1 MAASDSLEGTRFD
14 VGAIPGNIPDSLEN
28 VDDMTLREQRKKRFE
43 QDTLYRKYLAVW
55 VMWIVPLW
63 LISVLFVLV
72 ECAYGNAYLK
82 DSVLISLLATTTAN
96 VLGLAYI
103 VLKGLF
109 QNDGMNNR

>member
-1 MAASDSLEGTRFD
+1 MAAIDPFAGAMFD
-14 VGAIPGNIPDSLEN
+14 IDAIPGNIPDSLEN

-103 VLKGLF
+103 VLKGLY
-109 QNDGMNNR
+109 QAGKDNK